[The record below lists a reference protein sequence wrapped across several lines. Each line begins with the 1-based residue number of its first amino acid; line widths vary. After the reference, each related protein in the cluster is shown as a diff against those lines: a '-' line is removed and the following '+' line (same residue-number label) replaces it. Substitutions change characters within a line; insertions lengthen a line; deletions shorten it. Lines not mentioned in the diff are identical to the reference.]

1 LFRICRVPSLVQTG
15 DSPGSSS
22 TPEASFSTRSSATP
36 APETKSAGKSG
47 SRGGKAEVRR
57 PPNAF
62 ILYRTDRHPILK
74 QADPSLHNN
83 DISRKVGKEW
93 KQVPGAVQAAYKARA
108 ERIKR
113 QHAIDNPGYQYAPR
127 KPGQKKHR
135 TSQKKLARMRRGSPA
150 NDIADHVRTDADATM
165 PASAEDHMGTRRVP
179 IASQLELTEDM
190 NVQVTLPSD
199 NPEIGAQAQAYQ
211 NISGA
216 FVPFRTANRTAV
228 TTSVPEYVHN
238 DDAFV
243 NSLID
248 WEGLAEDAAL
258 IHAGNTTDDLA
269 ELSGLDVGTVGVE
282 FAEEHVRNAYNKE
295 VERIMKWI

>member
-1 LFRICRVPSLVQTG
+1 M
-15 DSPGSSS
+15 
-22 TPEASFSTRSSATP
+22 
-36 APETKSAGKSG
+36 
-47 SRGGKAEVRR
+47 RR

-93 KQVPGAVQAAYKARA
+93 KQVPGAVHAAYKARA
-108 ERIKR
+108 ERIKK
-113 QHAIDNPGYQYAPR
+113 QHAIDHPGYQYAPR
-127 KPGQKKHR
+127 KPGDKKR
-135 TSQKKLARMRRGSPA
+135 RMTKKKLARMGRESST
-150 NDIADHVRTDADATM
+150 NDVADHVRSDADVTM
-165 PASAEDHMGTRRVP
+165 PASAEEVMGTRRAP
-179 IASQLELTEDM
+179 AASRLALTNDM
-190 NVQVTLPSD
+190 NVEVTLPSN
-199 NPEIGAQAQAYQ
+199 NPEMVAQANDYR

-228 TTSVPEYVHN
+228 TTSVPDYVHN

-248 WEGLAEDAAL
+248 WEGLAEDASY
-258 IHAGNTTDDLA
+258 ITAGNTTDDLA
-269 ELSGLDVGTVGVE
+269 ELSGLDVSTVGVE